1 MRSPADILAAI
12 LRYRRPPPLVGVLA
26 PPQRPVAVV
35 PAPRIVEPR
44 RPVLRMGARR
54 GVPSLSE
61 ALHAFV
67 HVAGLDGVAIADG
80 ALAALDELET
90 GPDAAAV
97 ILKIT
102 QAVRALDAYAR
113 DPQARQHQNFA
124 YWCRNSG
131 HPQAW
136 YANQVVISEGEKVSD
151 DWRFRTERYRPV
163 SKALR
168 PEGKMVMV
176 SHLRISTGHS
186 GHSPRL
192 YFADDAGGAT
202 GQVHIGFAGP
212 HRHMRSWRHAD

>member
-26 PPQRPVAVV
+26 PPQRPVATV
-35 PAPRIVEPR
+35 PAPRIIESR
-44 RPVLRMGARR
+44 MPVLRTGA
-54 GVPSLSE
+54 LSFSE
-61 ALHAFV
+61 TLREFV
-67 HVAGLDGVAIADG
+67 RVRGLDGVAIAEG
-80 ALAALDELET
+80 ALAELDELET

-97 ILKIT
+97 ISKIT

-113 DPQARQHQNFA
+113 DLQARQHQNFA

-151 DWRFRTERYRPV
+151 DWRFLRERYRPV

-192 YFADDAGGAT
+192 YFTDDAGGAT
-202 GQVHIGFAGP
+202 GQVHIGFVGP

>member
-26 PPQRPVAVV
+26 PPQRPVATV
-35 PAPRIVEPR
+35 PAPRIIETR
-44 RPVLRMGARR
+44 MPVLRTG
-54 GVPSLSE
+54 SLSFSE
-61 ALHAFV
+61 TLREFV
-67 HVAGLDGVAIADG
+67 RVRGLDGVAIAEG
-80 ALAALDELET
+80 ALAELDELET

-97 ILKIT
+97 ISKIA

-192 YFADDAGGAT
+192 YFTDDAGGAT
-202 GQVHIGFAGP
+202 GQVHIGFVGP
-212 HRHMRSWRHAD
+212 HRHVRSWRHAD

>member
-1 MRSPADILAAI
+1 MRGLTDILAAI
-12 LRYRRPPPLVGVLA
+12 FRYRRPPPLVGVLA

-35 PAPRIVEPR
+35 PAPRIVETR

-80 ALAALDELET
+80 ALAELDELET

-97 ILKIT
+97 IPKILR
-102 QAVRALDAYAR
+102 AVVALDAYAR
-113 DPQARQHQNFA
+113 DPRGRRHLDFA

-131 HPQAW
+131 HSLAW

-151 DWRFRTERYRPV
+151 DWRFLGERYRPV

-168 PEGKMVMV
+168 REGRVVMV

-186 GHSPRL
+186 GRSPRL

-202 GQVHIGFAGP
+202 GQVHIGFVGP
-212 HRHMRSWRHAD
+212 HRHMRSWRYAA

>member
-12 LRYRRPPPLVGVLA
+12 LRYRRPPPLLGVLA
-26 PPQRPVAVV
+26 PPQRPVATV
-35 PAPRIVEPR
+35 PAPRIIETR
-44 RPVLRMGARR
+44 MPVLRTG
-54 GVPSLSE
+54 SLSFSE
-61 ALHAFV
+61 TLREFV
-67 HVAGLDGVAIADG
+67 RVRGLDGVAIAEG
-80 ALAALDELET
+80 ALAELDELET

-97 ILKIT
+97 ISKIT
-102 QAVRALDAYAR
+102 RAVRALDAYAR

-151 DWRFRTERYRPV
+151 DWRFRAERYRPV

-168 PEGKMVMV
+168 PEGRMVMV

-202 GQVHIGFAGP
+202 GQVHIGFAGS